1 MTLDVT
7 TGLVKL
13 TRRRKYVEGQ
23 KSQIVVIHS
32 TLAIRRVS
40 INKTHHN
47 KTHHNK
53 THHNKTLHLAVE
65 ISQALIEGLVDIRAS
80 ISIMAASELES
91 LA

>member
-1 MTLDVT
+1 MTLDVMT
-7 TGLVKL
+7 RLVKL
-13 TRRRKYVEGQ
+13 TKRRKYVEGQ

-32 TLAIRRVS
+32 TLAIRRVN
-40 INKTHHN
+40 I
-47 KTHHNK
+47 NK

-65 ISQALIEGLVDIRAS
+65 INQALIEGLVDIRAS